1 MYIRRCCAREL
12 FMSLDGGF
20 NPSTSVFSFFFKPAL
35 LAQTDA
41 AAMLSKPAPTRA
53 ATEEAGADT
62 AERAVLVARRPTFK
76 PRVAK
81 AREGLRTFVPI

>member
-41 AAMLSKPAPTRA
+41 RRHALQARA
-53 ATEEAGADT
+53 YSSGN
-62 AERAVLVARRPTFK
+62 
-76 PRVAK
+76 
-81 AREGLRTFVPI
+81 